1 MHKLTIQV
9 PVYQFKCIVIIDKD
23 IEKRVNAFIKRH
35 KWNEDPFKNGE
46 QVHGIAINPGLVHT
60 YYIFYSI
67 ESVTPNIITHEVSHL
82 VDYVMGDKGMAD
94 TETRAYL
101 AGFIN
106 EKIFDYVLKN
116 KLLLNKWLTEQNQNQ
131 ITQKLNGISPQDI
144 S

>member
-1 MHKLTIQV
+1 MHKITIQV

-35 KWNEDPFKNGE
+35 KWKTDPLADGE
-46 QVHGIAINPGLVHT
+46 QINGIAINPGYVHT

-82 VDYVMGDKGMAD
+82 VDDVMGDKGMED
-94 TETRAYL
+94 SETRAYL
-101 AGFIN
+101 SGFVN

-116 KLLLNKWLTEQNQNQ
+116 KLLINKWISKTEKIQTEKESLGQ
-131 ITQKLNGISPQDI
+131 
-144 S
+144 

>member
-1 MHKLTIQV
+1 MHKITIQV
-9 PVYQFKCIVIIDKD
+9 PVYQFKCIVIIDSE

-46 QVHGIAINPGLVHT
+46 QVHGLAVNPGLVHT

-101 AGFIN
+101 AGFLN
-106 EKIFDYVLKN
+106 EKVFDYVIKN
-116 KLLLNKWLTEQNQNQ
+116 NLLLNKWLSKTEKTNN
-131 ITQKLNGISPQDI
+131 L
-144 S
+144 